1 VREARQPL
9 KAPPLDTVLAASLR
23 IVVDEAGNPDCGVEK
38 NAGKRGGFLVAAVA
52 IPEEIATDLLQVL
65 PRGADGRF
73 LKSSSRELSP
83 EKLVEFLRRLPIDRI
98 SVAILAIATKS
109 DVNASISAHAASVA
123 NAWRQHGHRRRIAET
138 SLVRILC
145 DLEAINNVW
154 AFHSTRQVIEAKRR
168 RIAAQRIKA
177 PGGDWVPQL
186 GDRDSQVSFMSV
198 KIDEGNH
205 TPAVRREV
213 PEMVRKVMHGHG
225 VDVRPFSWTS
235 ESEEPLLAIPD
246 LLAGMLLRHGERRDL
261 SAAMQWV
268 DEARKADRIRLQDG
282 KTIRIPEPPPSNA
295 AAASPA

>member
-1 VREARQPL
+1 MKSLPMDTIL
-9 KAPPLDTVLAASLR
+9 APPLR

-52 IPEEIATDLLQVL
+52 IPEEIAPDLLQIL
-65 PRGADGRF
+65 PRSEDGRI

-83 EKLVEFLRRLPIDRI
+83 DRLVEFLQRLPIDRI
-98 SVAILAIATKS
+98 SVALVAISTKS
-109 DVNASISAHAASVA
+109 DLNASISAQAARVA
-123 NAWRQHGHRRRIAET
+123 NAWRQRGHRRHIAET

-145 DLEAINNVW
+145 DLEAINNAW

-168 RIAAQRIKA
+168 RIAAQRIKT
-177 PGGDWVPQL
+177 PGDDWVPRS

-198 KIDEGNH
+198 TIDEGNH
-205 TPAVRREV
+205 TAATRREV
-213 PEMVRKVMHGHG
+213 PAMMRDVMRRHG
-225 VDVRPFSWTS
+225 VDVRPVKWTS
-235 ESEEPLLAIPD
+235 EREEPLLAIPD

-268 DEARKADRIRLQDG
+268 DEARKVGRIRLQDG